1 MTKLKRKLTTA
12 FSADVAGYSRLMC
25 RDEDTTVITLS
36 AYREILSSL
45 VERHQGRVVDAV
57 GDNILAEFGCAV
69 DAVECALSVQA
80 EVSAQNAKL
89 SEDKWMCFRI
99 GINYGQVIEEG
110 GRLYGN
116 GINIAARLQALA
128 YPGGVCISGSV
139 FSRVRDVL
147 TLQHEYL
154 GKFNVKNICKQV
166 EIYRVI
172 TKDEGNCRDKKLL
185 SHVPGGQMSDIRPGG
200 KDQVLEKE

>member
-36 AYREILSSL
+36 AYRKILSAL
-45 VERHQGRVVDAV
+45 IERHQGRVVDAV

-80 EVSAQNAKL
+80 EVSAQNAQL

-110 GRLYGN
+110 GRLYGT

-128 YPGGVCISGSV
+128 STGGVCVSGSV
-139 FSRVRDVL
+139 FSRVRDVM
-147 TLQHEYL
+147 TLQYEYL

-166 EIYRVI
+166 EVFRVI
-172 TKDEGNCRDKKLL
+172 TKNEENCRDKKYYDRTQ
-185 SHVPGGQMSDIRPGG
+185 SCAFETRA
-200 KDQVLEKE
+200 